1 MSQENVHI
9 VRGVYEAFTRGDIP
23 AVLNAF
29 DPHIEWRE
37 ADNFPYADRNPYIG
51 PQAILEGVFIRVGT
65 EWKGFSV
72 LPDALLDA
80 GEQVVGLGLYSGT
93 YKATGKQVRA
103 QFAHIWTLEG
113 GKVRKFQQYTD
124 TKQFAEAVR
133 G

>member
-1 MSQENVHI
+1 MSQENVQI
-9 VRGVYEAFTRGDIP
+9 IRGIYEAFARGDVP

-51 PQAILEGVFIRVGT
+51 PQAIVAGVFMRLGT
-65 EWKGFSV
+65 EWDGFSAV
-72 LPDALLDA
+72 PADLLDA
-80 GEQVVGLGLYSGT
+80 EESVVALGVYSGT

-103 QFAHIWTLEG
+103 QFAHIWTLER

-124 TKQFAEAVR
+124 TQQFVEAVKE
-133 G
+133 